1 MQFFSKIIHM
11 KRMTNMKVVS
21 LDEEHLSL
29 EEVQG
34 VGERRARVKIFPG
47 AGEKV
52 RRSRDF
58 VEEALRRGEKI

>member
-1 MQFFSKIIHM
+1 
-11 KRMTNMKVVS
+11 MTNMKVVS
-21 LDEEHLSL
+21 LDGEHLSL
-29 EEVQG
+29 EEVQE
-34 VGERRARVKIFPG
+34 VGEGRARVKIFPG